1 MVLFNAL
8 KYIKYSKVISIQI
21 IDAGIPL
28 APKVNVAG
36 AVKNGYCRKWLTKP
50 ISVADLV
57 GKSYQ
62 QPVIHVVFDK
72 AFPFKGTRVAT
83 RSQVYSI
90 ILKENRIVGGNPW
103 GKNSFGFIVPI
114 GQRKVVF

>member
-72 AFPFKGTRVAT
+72 AFPFKGASVISNDQVNSTVFKINRVVRRNA
-83 RSQVYSI
+83 
-90 ILKENRIVGGNPW
+90 W
-103 GKNSFGFIVPI
+103 GKNPFGFII
-114 GQRKVVF
+114 AISQRE